1 MILVSRNSESHNYVR
16 EYTDALQA
24 SQPSTVKAGLQ
35 VQSKEVLKSTGKKR
49 GKHME
54 YEKVRKFTSVK
65 LDLAIFKT
73 QKYRITGNDRIHS
86 NGEIL
91 ISEQPPKNISHEV
104 QHAFTI
110 HSIQGE
116 TAKHLLF
123 VDARRM
129 FEMQH
134 WYTALSRAQ
143 YIDQIFIID
152 APLPDPTEEFQKAK
166 IYKMMALHPATSATL
181 PRRWTS
187 GLRATS
193 ASTRT
198 QRSASGAP
206 AVKFSSARMQG
217 LN

>member
-1 MILVSRNSESHNYVR
+1 
-16 EYTDALQA
+16 
-24 SQPSTVKAGLQ
+24 
-35 VQSKEVLKSTGKKR
+35 
-49 GKHME
+49 
-54 YEKVRKFTSVK
+54 VRKFTGVK

-134 WYTALSRAQ
+134 WYTALSRGQ

-152 APLPDPTEEFQKAK
+152 APLPVPTEEFQKTK
-166 IYKMMALHPATSATL
+166 IYKIVSDGTASCYIGHTTKTL
-181 PRRWTS
+181 DERFE
-187 GLRATS
+187 GH
-193 ASTRT
+193 
-198 QRSASGAP
+198 QREY
-206 AVKFSSARMQG
+206 KDTKKRKRCSSSEILKCKNARIE
-217 LN
+217 LIEDWPCSSLKEAKAREE